1 MKSSA
6 ALFCTLLAAAS
17 LPVLAQQA
25 VVAKDSPLRAEAS
38 ATAPVVANI
47 KQGTSGEVTAKSG
60 AFVNLKAPD
69 GAGWLFSFNVNFAS
83 TGEGSASSSGVL
95 GRTYGSKQVQATS
108 TLGARGFDE
117 EDLQKASFNAEQMQL
132 FEQYGVSKEAASERA
147 RTTGLEPTRVEYFTG
162 SAP

>member
-6 ALFCTLLAAAS
+6 VLFCALLIAVS
-17 LPVLAQQA
+17 LPALAQQA
-25 VVAKDSPLRAEAS
+25 VVAKDSPLRAEAN
-38 ATAPVVANI
+38 ATAPVVANV
-47 KQGTSGEVTAKSG
+47 KQGASGEVTAKSG

-83 TGEGSASSSGVL
+83 TGEGSASSGAL

-108 TLGARGFDE
+108 TLGARGFDT
-117 EDLQKASFNAEQMQL
+117 EDLEKASFNAEQMQL

-147 RTTGLEPTRVEYFTG
+147 RTTGLEPARVDYFSG